1 VVYLA
6 FKERIRANSYRPFYT
21 KTINFKIMQTI
32 TKGTF
37 RFLGLASISLLVA
50 LNFSC
55 ESDTSA
61 EKQSKEIKQTKG
73 KQKKAISQPLIAS
86 ANLEFTNNGDL
97 IEFECYKEE
106 MYGEISIQSDG
117 NMYLR
122 FRTVLKDGSQPDGPI
137 LQITIKN
144 PNGFAEGEIYSF
156 SDDPDNKEIIV
167 SLTKSYEKPELYMAK
182 NRGTKLGSGELKITS
197 LRDKQIEGVFNFE
210 IKNVINKEEK
220 LIISNGKFQGKV
232 VGLES

>member
-1 VVYLA
+1 
-6 FKERIRANSYRPFYT
+6 
-21 KTINFKIMQTI
+21 MQTI

-97 IEFECYKEE
+97 IDFECYKEE
-106 MYGEISIQSDG
+106 IYGEISIQ
-117 NMYLR
+117 NENVMYLR
-122 FRTVLKDGSQPDGPI
+122 FRTVNKDGTKPDGPI
-137 LQITIKN
+137 IQITLKN
-144 PNGFAEGEIYSF
+144 PNGFDEGQTYSF
-156 SDDPDNKEIIV
+156 SDDPAEKGLIV
-167 SLTKSYEKPELYMAK
+167 SINSSWKDPELYMADNDGIK
-182 NRGTKLGSGELKITS
+182 QGSGELKITS
-197 LRDKQIEGVFNFE
+197 LRENQIEGVFNFE
-210 IKNVINKEEK
+210 VKHIIKKENKVIV
-220 LIISNGKFQGKV
+220 SNGKFKDKIVQ
-232 VGLES
+232 